1 MISTLGVDLAASPD
15 RTWACTLEETEDGAI
30 CATLHARCDDDELL
44 ARSVGR
50 TRVGIDAPFGWPSA
64 FVEALAAHQA
74 GQPWPALDDD
84 DDPKRFRDQLRFR
97 RTDRVAA
104 HTRQP
109 LSVSTDRLGVT
120 AMRCA
125 HLLRRL
131 AGDGEPIDRT
141 GADRVL
147 EVYPAGA
154 IRRWDLVR
162 GAPRATTPAMR
173 GQALDDIAAAL
184 PALRLSREVRG
195 ECVAVDHAFDALVCS
210 LVARA
215 AALRLTDG
223 PTARDKPLARAE
235 GWIHL
240 PLRGSLPF
248 LDRPRRTPTDASAR
262 ALAAALA
269 KQGAAVDEAGYV
281 GSLSDALVAGLSTKA
296 LSAVCRDLAGKGGS
310 ELVPRRGAQPKFHAA
325 HSSAALAA
333 STFAPWLAAEEPLP
347 LGEQTFRGPAGLEVE
362 CPTGLR
368 GTPPTLDLLLDGP
381 LVLAV
386 ESKCLEPFGA
396 HEARFSDAYDR
407 LVTEIAHRSWQDE
420 HRRLIEDPRRYR
432 HLDAAQLVK
441 HYLGL
446 KRRGRD
452 RKTTLAHLYWEP
464 SNADELLECAIHR
477 AELREFEQQVAD
489 PAVQLLALPYPRL
502 WRQWEH
508 PRQPR
513 WLRLH
518 AGRLQ
523 DRYDVKV

>member
-30 CATLHARCDDDELL
+30 CATLHARCDDEELL

-84 DDPKRFRDQLRFR
+84 DPKRFRDGLRFR

-131 AGDGEPIDRT
+131 ADDGEPIDRT
-141 GADRVL
+141 GAGRVL

-154 IRRWDLVR
+154 LRRWDLVR
-162 GAPRATTPAMR
+162 GGPRAATPATR
-173 GQALDDIAAAL
+173 EQAVDAIAAEL

-195 ECVAVDHAFDALVCS
+195 DCVAVDHAFDALVCS

-223 PTARDKPLARAE
+223 PTARDQPLAREE

-248 LDRPRRTPTDASAR
+248 LDRPRRAPNDGPAR
-262 ALAAALA
+262 ALATALA

-281 GSLSDALVAGLSTKA
+281 RSLSDALIPGLSTKA
-296 LSAVCRDLAGKGGS
+296 LSAVRRDLAGKGGS

-333 STFAPWLAAEEPLP
+333 STFAPWLDAEEPLP
-347 LGEQTFRGPAGLEVE
+347 LGEQTFQGSARLEVE

-381 LVLAV
+381 QVLAV
-386 ESKCLEPFGA
+386 ESKCLEPFRA

-407 LVTEIAHRSWQDE
+407 LVAEIAHRSWQAE
-420 HRRLIEDPRRYR
+420 HWRLVEDPRRYR

-446 KRRGRD
+446 KRRGHD
-452 RKTTLAHLYWEP
+452 RKTTLAYLYWEP
-464 SNADELLECAIHR
+464 SNADALLECAVHR
-477 AELREFEQQVAD
+477 AELREFQQQVSD
-489 PAVQLLALPYPRL
+489 PAVQLLAMPYPQL
-502 WRQWEH
+502 WQQWG
-508 PRQPR
+508 
-513 WLRLH
+513 H
-518 AGRLQ
+518 ACCQGWLQ
-523 DRYDVKV
+523 DHARRLRNRYDAKV